1 MPKALVLG
9 PANALR
15 LAMVNAIHQAGGA
28 ALTCESGHP
37 DLANL
42 VRSADFVLPM
52 TLELPDAL
60 DFPGRQLFM
69 ACQDLPGLRQWVQQ
83 HTGHPSSP
91 ASFWLPLILTAK
103 GILYGEAI
111 TAQTDGT
118 YFQPLNLRDKQR
130 QPLYQLG
137 FQLLQQLSATP
148 AVYLMGASYQGTEL
162 FFDRLLPF
170 PATPALAAVQQP
182 DLLTCHWLCHSRQP
196 LLDITIPSTAKYLE
210 LHQ

>member
-1 MPKALVLG
+1 
-9 PANALR
+9 
-15 LAMVNAIHQAGGA
+15 MVNAIHQAGGT
-28 ALTCESGHP
+28 ALTIELDHP

-42 VRSADFVLPM
+42 VRSAEFVLPM

-60 DFPGRQLFM
+60 DFPDRQLFM

-83 HTGHPSSP
+83 HTGHPSRP

-111 TAQTDGT
+111 ALSAPKEDAAQTDGT
-118 YFQPLNLRDKQR
+118 YLQPLNLTDKQR

-182 DLLTCHWLCHSRQP
+182 DLFTCHWLCHSRQP
-196 LLDITIPSTAKYLE
+196 ILDVTIPSTAKYLE